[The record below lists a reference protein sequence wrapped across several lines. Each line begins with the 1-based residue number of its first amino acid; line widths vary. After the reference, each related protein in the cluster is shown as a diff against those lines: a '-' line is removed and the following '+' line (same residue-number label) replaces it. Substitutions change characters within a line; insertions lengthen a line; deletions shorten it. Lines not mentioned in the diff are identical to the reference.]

1 MPSSPIDFLGCPIEK
16 GDIIVY
22 PVRRGS
28 EMYLRKMKI
37 HTVQTIL
44 TVNKPIY
51 KLIGTNDS
59 GRQVTVE
66 KSDRTIVV
74 A

>member
-1 MPSSPIDFLGCPIEK
+1 MKDGPHDFLGCPIEK

-28 EMYLRKMKI
+28 DMYLKRAKI
-37 HTVQTIL
+37 HTIQTIL
-44 TVNKPIY
+44 TVGEPVY
-51 KLIGTNDS
+51 KLICTNDE

-66 KSDRTIVV
+66 KAARTVVV